1 MEKLEKIGF
10 YPGSFDPFH
19 EGHSYIVNMALDIFD
34 KVIICIAINSDK
46 TPFFP
51 YKQREDIIKEIYKDN
66 DRVEVVLCD
75 GLVSMKA
82 AELNATAII
91 KGVRDEKDFG
101 YEMKQADCNMFI
113 NHIPTIFIPSSP
125 NLSFISSTLIRAII
139 TGVKDKK
146 KIHDMLFGIVN
157 RKFYE

>member
-1 MEKLEKIGF
+1 MKRAIF
-10 YPGSFDPFH
+10 PGSFDPFH

-51 YKQREDIIKEIYKDN
+51 YKQREDIIKEMYKDN

-75 GLVSMKA
+75 GLVAMKA

-113 NHIPTIFIPSSP
+113 NHIPTIFIPSPYVTNNHQYKQSKP
-125 NLSFISSTLIRAII
+125 FIYKQYINSRNYYWSK
-139 TGVKDKK
+139 G
-146 KIHDMLFGIVN
+146 
-157 RKFYE
+157 

>member
-1 MEKLEKIGF
+1 MKRILLF
-10 YPGSFDPFH
+10 
-19 EGHSYIVNMALDIFD
+19 MALILCATIIFISCSKD
-34 KVIICIAINSDK
+34 DDVETVNGS
-46 TPFFP
+46 
-51 YKQREDIIKEIYKDN
+51 EIYKDN

-75 GLVSMKA
+75 GLVAMKA
-82 AELNATAII
+82 TELNATAII

-113 NHIPTIFIPSSP
+113 NHIPTVFIPSSP
-125 NLSFISSTLIRAII
+125 NFSFISSTLIRAII

-146 KIHDMLFGIVN
+146 KIHNMLLGIVN

>member
-51 YKQREDIIKEIYKDN
+51 YK
-66 DRVEVVLCD
+66 
-75 GLVSMKA
+75 
-82 AELNATAII
+82 
-91 KGVRDEKDFG
+91 
-101 YEMKQADCNMFI
+101 
-113 NHIPTIFIPSSP
+113 
-125 NLSFISSTLIRAII
+125 
-139 TGVKDKK
+139 
-146 KIHDMLFGIVN
+146 
-157 RKFYE
+157 

>member
-1 MEKLEKIGF
+1 
-10 YPGSFDPFH
+10 
-19 EGHSYIVNMALDIFD
+19 
-34 KVIICIAINSDK
+34 
-46 TPFFP
+46 
-51 YKQREDIIKEIYKDN
+51 
-66 DRVEVVLCD
+66 
-75 GLVSMKA
+75 
-82 AELNATAII
+82 
-91 KGVRDEKDFG
+91 
-101 YEMKQADCNMFI
+101 MKQADCNMFI